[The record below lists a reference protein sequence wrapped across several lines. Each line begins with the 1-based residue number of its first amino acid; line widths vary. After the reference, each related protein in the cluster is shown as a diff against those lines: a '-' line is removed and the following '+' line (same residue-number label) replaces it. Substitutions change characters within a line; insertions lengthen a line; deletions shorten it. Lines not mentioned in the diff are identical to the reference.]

1 MAEVRRPPGL
11 SGAGAL
17 VPLSDRELARYER
30 EEWWAPDSLTA
41 RIVVRM
47 RAEAAAARR
56 LRSAA
61 QQAKRLLEPAAG
73 IRPADAHRV
82 LERAL
87 GERPRG

>member
-1 MAEVRRPPGL
+1 
-11 SGAGAL
+11 
-17 VPLSDRELARYER
+17 
-30 EEWWAPDSLTA
+30 
-41 RIVVRM
+41 M

-56 LRSAA
+56 LRRAA

-87 GERPRG
+87 TERSRG